1 MANEVYKKT
10 WWGNF
15 ISDSWGSI
23 YKKHIEQS
31 SKIDTDETKKK
42 KNKENTRK

>member
-23 YKKHIEQS
+23 YKKHIDEKDEET
-31 SKIDTDETKKK
+31 SKKDKSK
-42 KNKENTRK
+42 